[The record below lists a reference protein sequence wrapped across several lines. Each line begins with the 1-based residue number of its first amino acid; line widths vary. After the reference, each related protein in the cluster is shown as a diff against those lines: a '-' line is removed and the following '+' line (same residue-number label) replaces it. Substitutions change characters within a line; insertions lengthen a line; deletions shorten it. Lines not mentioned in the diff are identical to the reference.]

1 MMTKRQRI
9 ETVLAG
15 EVPDKTPISLWYHFG
30 TQHEPGDIIAQL
42 ALEFFR
48 YYDLDW
54 LKVMN
59 DYPYPLIPNY
69 QKYYQ
74 QVYDYNHY
82 CYLHYLS
89 QPV

>member
-1 MMTKRQRI
+1 MTKRQRI

-48 YYDLDW
+48 YYLQW
-54 LKVMN
+54 LLRFHHKMFQ
-59 DYPYPLIPNY
+59 LKM
-69 QKYYQ
+69 QG
-74 QVYDYNHY
+74 
-82 CYLHYLS
+82 S
-89 QPV
+89 